1 MEIKRKNYTHIPNYF
16 IWNCKKGELS
26 LMRGIK
32 CDKLIEIITF
42 INTKTDRED
51 ESNFSL
57 NKLIR
62 HCGLIPTKGA
72 KGTINQ
78 FKNDLLKLVE
88 VGLLEDIDDTIKDCK
103 GDSLIT
109 CKLNLP
115 NLNSEFFDLNYS
127 TVKEILSLNGDKAT
141 LLNIYS
147 YILARIH
154 RRKDS
159 KRLSNGDNAMP
170 FSGVSGRAEVFY
182 DSQENIAY
190 DLGIDKKTLN
200 KHLKILVEAR
210 LICYRNNGLIRNK
223 TKETVK
229 NASNVYALNEEELE
243 VGLKQ
248 QAYSYMQNKET
259 TILGKRQSDNSFK
272 ANGIKAQIKLREQL
286 GLDTTTLE
294 SKLEQL
300 NTFETPNS
308 VPLTKEEMK
317 HIAKAR
323 EDFNEG
329 KSNNNNKSNKQPKQE
344 QCEEVDYTEE
354 EYLKVI
360 DDAYFNNNEDDMFKD
375 LDDMFKD
382 WNF

>member
-1 MEIKRKNYTHIPNYF
+1 MSENKRKNYTHIPNYF
-16 IWNCKKGELS
+16 IWNCKRGELS
-26 LMRGIK
+26 LMRGIE

-57 NKLIR
+57 NKLIK
-62 HCGLIPTKGA
+62 HCGLTPTKGV

-88 VGLLEDIDDTIKDCK
+88 VGLIKDVDNTVKDCK

-170 FSGVSGRAEVFY
+170 FSGMSGRAEIFY
-182 DSQENIAY
+182 DSQENIAE
-190 DLGIDKKTLN
+190 DLGITVPTLT

-210 LICYRNNGLIRNK
+210 LICCGNNGLIRNK
-223 TKETVK
+223 TKGTVK
-229 NASNVYALNEEELE
+229 NANNVYALDKEELE
-243 VGLKQ
+243 AGLKQ

-259 TILGKRQSDNSFK
+259 TILGKRQSDSSFK

-300 NTFETPNS
+300 NTLETPNS
-308 VPLTKEEMK
+308 VPLTKKEMK
-317 HIAKAR
+317 YIAKAR

-329 KSNNNNKSNKQPKQE
+329 KSSKDDNKNKSKKQSIQE
-344 QCEEVDYTEE
+344 QYEEVDYTEE
-354 EYLKVI
+354 EYLKII
-360 DDAYFNNNEDDMFKD
+360 DDVDFENNEDDDMFNE
-375 LDDMFKD
+375 LDDLF
-382 WNF
+382 

>member
-1 MEIKRKNYTHIPNYF
+1 
-16 IWNCKKGELS
+16 
-26 LMRGIK
+26 MRGIE

-42 INTKTDRED
+42 IQAKTDRED

-57 NKLIR
+57 NKLIK

-72 KGTINQ
+72 KGTINR

-88 VGLLEDIDDTIKDCK
+88 VGLIEDIDNTIKDCSK

-115 NLNSEFFDLNYS
+115 NINSEFFDLNYS

-159 KRLSNGDNAMP
+159 KRLSNGDNSMP
-170 FSGVSGRAEVFY
+170 FSGISGRAEVFY
-182 DSQENIAY
+182 DSQENIAN
-190 DLGIDKKTLN
+190 DLGISKN
-200 KHLKILVEAR
+200 SFIKHLKILAEAR
-210 LICYRNNGLIRNK
+210 LICYGNNGLIRNK
-223 TKETVK
+223 SKETVK
-229 NASNVYALNEEELE
+229 NSNNVYALNEEELE

-259 TILGKRQSDNSFK
+259 SILGKRQSDSNFK

-294 SKLEQL
+294 SKLERL

-308 VPLTKEEMK
+308 IPLTKREMK
-317 HIAKAR
+317 YIAKAR

-329 KSNNNNKSNKQPKQE
+329 KKSKDTSNSNQE
-344 QCEEVDYTEE
+344 YDIPEE
-354 EYLKVI
+354 EIRQCLERDVVV
-360 DDAYFNNNEDDMFKD
+360 NNEDDD
-375 LDDMFKD
+375 IFKD
-382 WNF
+382 WDF

>member
-1 MEIKRKNYTHIPNYF
+1 MEKETFIIIPNYF
-16 IWNCKKGELS
+16 IWAYEEGEISLVKGLNS
-26 LMRGIK
+26 KMLNVISFIK
-32 CDKLIEIITF
+32 DKSDIHG
-42 INTKTDRED
+42 
-51 ESNFSL
+51 ESCFSL
-57 NKLIR
+57 EYLVTRCGYKPNKN
-62 HCGLIPTKGA
+62 KG
-72 KGTINQ
+72 KSNEQ
-78 FKNDLLKLVE
+78 FKACLLQLVE
-88 VGLLEDIDDTIKDCK
+88 VGLLEDINNTVKNCK
-103 GDSLIT
+103 ANSLII
-109 CKLNLP
+109 CRLNLP
-115 NLNSEFFDLNYS
+115 KVESQFFKLNYS

-170 FSGVSGRAEVFY
+170 FSGISGRAEVFY

-200 KHLKILVEAR
+200 KHIKILAEAR
-210 LICYRNNGLIRNK
+210 LICYGNNGLIRNK
-223 TKETVK
+223 AKETVK
-229 NASNVYALNEEELE
+229 NSNNVYALNEEELE
-243 VGLKQ
+243 AGLKQ

-259 TILGKRQSDNSFK
+259 TILGKRQSDSNFK

-308 VPLTKEEMK
+308 IPLTKKEMQY
-317 HIAKAR
+317 IAKAR
-323 EDFNEG
+323 EDFNG
-329 KSNNNNKSNKQPKQE
+329 GSKDNNKSKKQSIQE
-344 QCEEVDYTEE
+344 QYIDDSNFGNVDDFDIPEE

-360 DDAYFNNNEDDMFKD
+360 DDVDFNNEDDD
-375 LDDMFKD
+375 LFKD